1 MGSKWRKALSCLSV
15 PRTSDDSPPSAGR
28 SSDAALLS
36 RSASTVAS
44 GGSFSMPKTPTTSS
58 SGLLLPK
65 HGTKS
70 SKRTC
75 AICLNNMKP
84 GQGHAIFTAE
94 CSHSFHF
101 YCIAS
106 NVKHGN
112 QICPICRA
120 TWKEIPFQNASDHSR
135 ERARVNTVGL
145 AQDDDWT
152 TVVGHLPSPRADPNR
167 HVSSIFYAAE
177 PNVFDDDERV
187 DNRPEITESGLLN
200 KDDADDCPA
209 RAIDVKTFPEVST
222 VSRLASHNNF
232 TILIHLK
239 ALTSRRNNFG
249 VNEANLSPVTQNSR
263 ASVDLVTVLDTS
275 GSMAGTKL
283 ALLKQAMGFV
293 IQHLGPCDRLS
304 VIAFSSTARR
314 LFPLR
319 RMTDTGR
326 QEALQA
332 VNGLASN
339 GGTNIAEGLRK
350 GAKVMTDRKWKNP
363 VGGMILLS
371 DGQDTYNLSSQG
383 GTHSRSEYQSLVPS
397 TDLRIPVHAFGFGED
412 HDAALMHTVSESS
425 GGTFSFIEAEDV
437 IQDAFAQC
445 IGGLLS
451 VVVQDLQVEFECVHR
466 SLQLGSIKAGS
477 YKISLMPD
485 SRMGSIGVG
494 DLYAEEE
501 RDFLVTIDIPVDASC
516 EEMPLLKVKCVYSDP
531 ITEEWVTLEE
541 ANELKI
547 QRPET
552 TGDLIVSVEVDRQ
565 RNRLGA
571 AEAMEEARAA
581 ADRGDLD
588 DAVNILKSCREA
600 LLETVSAQAGD
611 QLCAALAAELKE
623 MQERMVNQHIYE
635 SSGRAYVLSG
645 LSSHMWQ
652 RATARG
658 DSTNCTSR
666 VQAYQTQS
674 MVDMVTRSQTLCLGS
689 STPKPSVRPAR
700 SQTLCLGSS
709 TLKPSV
715 RPARSQTLCLGSSS
729 PQPSVRPAR
738 SFTARPQSR

>member
-15 PRTSDDSPPSAGR
+15 PRTADDSPPYARR
-28 SSDAALLS
+28 SSDAAMRS
-36 RSASTVAS
+36 RSASPAAS
-44 GGSFSMPKTPTTSS
+44 GGNFSMPKTPTPSS

-101 YCIAS
+101 HCIAS

-120 TWKEIPFQNASDHSR
+120 EWKELPFHNPSDHSR
-135 ERARVNTVGL
+135 ERARIPIGMFH
-145 AQDDDWT
+145 Q
-152 TVVGHLPSPRADPNR
+152 
-167 HVSSIFYAAE
+167 IFMPAE

-187 DNRPEITESGLLN
+187 DNLPEITERGLLH
-200 KDDADDCPA
+200 KDDADGHPV
-209 RAIDVKTFPEVST
+209 RAIDVKTYPEVSA

-239 ALTSRRNNFG
+239 VLTSRRNNFG
-249 VNEANLSPVTQNSR
+249 ANEANLPPISQNSR
-263 ASVDLVTVLDTS
+263 APVDLVTVLDTS

-283 ALLKQAMGFV
+283 ALLKRAMGFV
-293 IQHLGPCDRLS
+293 IQNLGPCDRLS
-304 VIAFSSTARR
+304 VITFSSTAQR
-314 LFPLR
+314 LFPLC

-326 QEALQA
+326 QEAIQA
-332 VNGLASN
+332 VNCLTSN
-339 GGTNIAEGLRK
+339 GGTNIADGLRK

-383 GTHSRSEYQSLVPS
+383 GPHSRSEYQSLVPS
-397 TDLRIPVHAFGFGED
+397 TGLLIPVHAFGFGED
-412 HDAALMHTVSESS
+412 HDASLMHYISENS

-451 VVVQDLQVEFECVHR
+451 VVVQELQVEFECAHPR
-466 SLQLGSIKAGS
+466 LQLGSIKAGS
-477 YKISLMPD
+477 YKTSLMPD
-485 SRMGSIGVG
+485 SRLGSIGVG

-501 RDFLVTIDIPVDASC
+501 RDFLVTVDIPVDASC
-516 EEMPLLKVKCVYSDP
+516 EEMPLLKWRLTGS
-531 ITEEWVTLEE
+531 
-541 ANELKI
+541 
-547 QRPET
+547 ET
-552 TGDLIVSVEVDRQ
+552 GSEQ
-565 RNRLGA
+565 P
-571 AEAMEEARAA
+571 EAMEEARSAA
-581 ADRGDLD
+581 ERGNLGN
-588 DAVNILKSCREA
+588 AVNILKSCREA
-600 LLETVSAQAGD
+600 LLETVSAQSGD

-623 MQERMVNQHIYE
+623 MQERMANQRVYE

-658 DSTNCTSR
+658 DSTNFTSL

-689 STPKPSVRPAR
+689 STPKPSARPAR
-700 SQTLCLGSS
+700 SQTM
-709 TLKPSV
+709 
-715 RPARSQTLCLGSSS
+715 CLGSSS
-729 PQPSVRPAR
+729 PQPSVRPAL
-738 SFTARPQSR
+738 SFSARPQPR

>member
-15 PRTSDDSPPSAGR
+15 PRTADDSPPSAGR

-44 GGSFSMPKTPTTSS
+44 GGNFSMPKTPTTSS

-101 YCIAS
+101 HCIAS

-120 TWKEIPFQNASDHSR
+120 TWKEIPFQNPSDHSR

-145 AQDDDWT
+145 AQDDGWT
-152 TVVGHLPSPRADPNR
+152 TVLGHLPSPRADPNR
-167 HVSSIFYAAE
+167 HVSSNFYAAE

-200 KDDADDCPA
+200 KDDADDCPV

-249 VNEANLSPVTQNSR
+249 VNEANLSPVSQNSR

-412 HDAALMHTVSESS
+412 HDAALMHYVSESS
-425 GGTFSFIEAEDV
+425 GGDIFFHRSRGCDSGCFCTV
-437 IQDAFAQC
+437 HWWP
-445 IGGLLS
+445 
-451 VVVQDLQVEFECVHR
+451 FEC
-466 SLQLGSIKAGS
+466 GDAGPS
-477 YKISLMPD
+477 
-485 SRMGSIGVG
+485 
-494 DLYAEEE
+494 
-501 RDFLVTIDIPVDASC
+501 VDASC

-547 QRPET
+547 QRPEI
-552 TGDLIVSVEVDRQ
+552 TGDLIVSVE
-565 RNRLGA
+565 
-571 AEAMEEARAA
+571 
-581 ADRGDLD
+581 
-588 DAVNILKSCREA
+588 SCREA

-689 STPKPSVRPAR
+689 ST
-700 SQTLCLGSS
+700 Q
-709 TLKPSV
+709 KPSV

-738 SFTARPQSR
+738 SFSARPQPR